1 MTAPFPSSSPRRIRQ
16 GNVIAALRAL
26 FEHGRLS
33 RAEIA
38 RHLGLNRSSSG
49 HIVTELEASALVRE
63 VTADRSQHEANSG
76 PGSGPGRRGG
86 AGRPGILLELDP
98 GAASFIGT
106 EIGVEHIT
114 TLRIDLAAGIV
125 GQRIEPF
132 DGRAV
137 PAREAIRCALAQALD
152 GLPPEAAARV
162 EGFGLSAPAQMDA
175 TGKVRVAPL
184 LGWRD
189 EDLGRLAREALAE
202 SAGADLAGSRLDPD
216 LPIMVENEANAF
228 AFGEGY
234 RDRGGR
240 RGVTLFLVLE
250 TGVGGGIVID
260 GRLFRGGHGLA
271 GEIGHARYRD
281 GGEFEQLL
289 GLGHLLRRYR
299 EEGAAGDAT
308 GGASGGATLAGFL
321 DHVRDRVPAAVGI
334 AEDWSRDLAHAIAT
348 ACRLIDPNRIVLGGS
363 VAALYPL
370 VAARVAHYLGAAQ
383 APSFPVPAI
392 TVHEAPETG
401 AAFGAACMLHQRF
414 LSLEN
419 QTLTDQQ
426 IEADPPA

>member
-1 MTAPFPSSSPRRIRQ
+1 MTEPFPSSSPRRIRQ

-38 RHLGLNRSSSG
+38 RHLGLNRSSSS
-49 HIVTELEASALVRE
+49 HIVAELEASALVRE
-63 VTADRSQHEANSG
+63 VVSG
-76 PGSGPGRRGG
+76 GGGREVAAGRGRR

-114 TLRIDLAAGIV
+114 TLRIDLAAGII
-125 GQRIEPF
+125 GQRVEPF

-137 PAREAIRCALAQALD
+137 PAREAVRRALAQALD
-152 GLPPEAAARV
+152 GLSPEAAARV

-189 EDLGRLAREALAE
+189 EDLGLLAREALAE
-202 SAGADLAGSRLDPD
+202 LSGADLAGSRLDPD

-299 EEGAAGDAT
+299 EEGRAPSCSSGP
-308 GGASGGATLAGFL
+308 ASEDATLADFL

-334 AEDWSRDLAHAIAT
+334 AEDWARDLAHAIAT

-392 TVHEAPETG
+392 TVHEAPETS